1 MFNTL
6 KSITLADLVEKAGAM
21 ANKELKNVL

>member
-6 KSITLADLVEKAGAM
+6 KSITLADLVEKARA
-21 ANKELKNVL
+21 AENKKLSRIL

>member
-6 KSITLADLVEKAGAM
+6 KSITLADLVEKAGPV
-21 ANKELKNVL
+21 ANKEFKNVL